1 MNPAGILFVV
11 VETGGQWP
19 AWLSKLQRVVHDV
32 VVVAA
37 DPDGT
42 PAELALRVL
51 NRLQSL
57 EASKDHAQM
66 AVVLAG
72 TSSAHDE
79 VFEARCLMARALLRH
94 MAAEKTGKLVYSAG
108 SRLPDDARHEL
119 MALVGTLTEQLI
131 GTQMSI
137 SIRFGD
143 PEDSHAVARRP
154 SRAGIGRVA

>member
-1 MNPAGILFVV
+1 MNPAGVLFVV
-11 VETGGQWP
+11 VEAGGQWP

-37 DPDGT
+37 YRDGT

-51 NRLQSL
+51 HRLQAL
-57 EASKDHAQM
+57 EASKDRAQM

-94 MAAEKTGKLVYSAG
+94 MAADKTGKLVYSAT
-108 SRLPDDARHEL
+108 STLTDDSRHEL

-137 SIRFGD
+137 SVRFGS
-143 PEDSHAVARRP
+143 PEDSRAVARRP
-154 SRAGIGRVA
+154 SKAGIGRVA